1 MIFGEL
7 LYLYVPCHSCYGHF
21 SCPVLNLDGLNFV
34 IAIAVYDYLDFGV
47 LHVVGPFSASFVKLS
62 SSTIVTWRRRMTKWR
77 CKFSHQ
83 SESMSPRFNEVE
95 IVIMS
100 EVNG

>member
-21 SCPVLNLDGLNFV
+21 SCPVLNLDDLNFV
-34 IAIAVYDYLDFGV
+34 IAIAVLDFGV

-62 SSTIVTWRRRMTKWR
+62 SSTWRRKTKWR